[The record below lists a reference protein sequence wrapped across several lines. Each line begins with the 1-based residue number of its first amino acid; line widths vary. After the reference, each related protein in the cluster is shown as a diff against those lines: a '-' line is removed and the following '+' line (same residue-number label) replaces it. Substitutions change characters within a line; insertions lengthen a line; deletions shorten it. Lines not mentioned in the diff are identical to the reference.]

1 MHTGVLGAC
10 GPAGAVRR
18 SAHPDPYI
26 SVLRKTLGGA
36 GPAGQRAMGPV
47 VEEGAP
53 AVDVL
58 IEDGLRKVRAAPA
71 LAWRLAA
78 AACLPPPL
86 APPACLPPPPP
97 PAAASLGAATGHQ
110 RIHLAGH
117 RVWGAPNLQVQLL
130 RGAAEA

>member
-10 GPAGAVRR
+10 GPAKAVKP
-18 SAHPDPYI
+18 SANPASYI
-26 SVLRKTLGGA
+26 DGQQKPHISA

-47 VEEGAP
+47 EEEGAP

-58 IEDGLRKVRAAPA
+58 IEDGLRKVRTEPAP
-71 LAWRLAA
+71 AWRLAA
-78 AACLPPPL
+78 AARLLPPL
-86 APPACLPPPPP
+86 APPACLPAPPP
-97 PAAASLGAATGHQ
+97 PAAASLRAATGHQ
-110 RIHLAGH
+110 RLHLAWH